1 MTTHP
6 NNAATADFSQPRT
19 RALGIGAAGLALCAL
34 GWLTNPEQFYRSY
47 LLGYLFWFGIA
58 LGSLPLNMLQ
68 HMTGGA
74 WGLSIRRLLEASTR
88 TLPLMAVL
96 FVPIVLGMHS
106 LYSWSRPEV
115 VAADEVLRHKA
126 PYLNPTFWLV
136 RTVLYFTIWIGLSWR
151 LNAWSREQD
160 RTGDVTLSRKM
171 QTLSAPGVV
180 FYFLAIT
187 FAAIDWVMALVPH
200 WYSTI
205 FGPLI
210 AVGQVLNA
218 FAFVVMMLALL
229 ARYEPFA
236 PVVGPGVFHD
246 LGKLMLTFVMI
257 WAYFSFSQFLI
268 IWAGNL
274 PEEIHWYLDHSRGGW
289 MGLGIAVNL
298 LHFFVPFA
306 LLLSR
311 DLKRNMRLLAGV
323 AAFIMLMRFIEMLWM
338 IAPLFHSSGVAVHW
352 LDLAAVAG
360 IGGIWL
366 WWFFREVAAEPLL
379 PLHDPYMQEAFE
391 HVGH

>member
-1 MTTHP
+1 
-6 NNAATADFSQPRT
+6 
-19 RALGIGAAGLALCAL
+19 
-34 GWLTNPEQFYRSY
+34 
-47 LLGYLFWFGIA
+47 
-58 LGSLPLNMLQ
+58 
-68 HMTGGA
+68 
-74 WGLSIRRLLEASTR
+74 
-88 TLPLMAVL
+88 
-96 FVPIVLGMHS
+96 
-106 LYSWSRPEV
+106 

-136 RTVLYFTIWIGLSWR
+136 RTVLYFAIWIGLSWR
-151 LNAWSREQD
+151 LNTWSREQD
-160 RTGDVTLSRKM
+160 RTGDITLSRKM

-246 LGKLMLTFVMI
+246 LGKLMLAFVMV

-274 PEEIHWYLDHSRGGW
+274 PEEIRWYLDHSRGGW
-289 MGLGIAVNL
+289 MGLGIVVNL

-311 DLKRNMRLLAGV
+311 DLKRNMRFLAGV
-323 AAFIMLMRFIEMLWM
+323 AGFIMLMRFVEMFWM
-338 IAPLFHSSGVAVHW
+338 IAPLFHHARLAIHW
-352 LDLAAVAG
+352 LDLAAPVG

>member
-1 MTTHP
+1 MTTHS
-6 NNAATADFSQPRT
+6 NSAATADFTQPRT
-19 RALGIGAAGLALCAL
+19 RALGVGVAGLALCAL

-96 FVPIVLGMHS
+96 FVPIALGMHS
-106 LYSWSRPEV
+106 LYSWSRPEA
-115 VAADEVLRHKA
+115 VAADELLRHKA

-136 RTVLYFTIWIGLSWR
+136 RTVLYFAIWIGLSWR

-229 ARYEPFA
+229 ARYEPYA

-246 LGKLMLTFVMI
+246 LGKLMLAFVMV
-257 WAYFSFSQFLI
+257 WAYFTFSQFLI

-274 PEEIHWYLDHSRGGW
+274 PEEIHWYLDRSKGGW
-289 MGLGIAVNL
+289 MGVGIVVNL

-311 DLKRNMRLLAGV
+311 DLKRNMRFLAGV
-323 AAFIMLMRFIEMLWM
+323 AAFIMLMRFFEMVWM
-338 IAPLFHSSGVAVHW
+338 IVPLFHPAGVTVHW
-352 LDLAAVAG
+352 LDLAAPAG

-366 WWFFREVAAEPLL
+366 WWFFRELAAEPLL

>member
-6 NNAATADFSQPRT
+6 DNAATADFSQPQT
-19 RALGIGAAGLALCAL
+19 RALGVGAAGLALCAL
-34 GWLTNPEQFYRSY
+34 GWVTNPEQFYRSY

-58 LGSLPLNMLQ
+58 LGALPLNMLQ

-136 RTVLYFTIWIGLSWR
+136 RTVLYFAVWIGLSWR

-229 ARYEPFA
+229 ARYQPFA

-246 LGKLMLTFVMI
+246 LGKLMLAFVMV

-274 PEEIHWYLDHSRGGW
+274 PEEIRWYLDRSKGGW
-289 MGLGIAVNL
+289 MGLGIVVNL

-311 DLKRNMRLLAGV
+311 DLKRNMRSLACV
-323 AAFIMLMRFIEMLWM
+323 AGFIMLMRFLEMLWM
-338 IAPLFHSSGVAVHW
+338 IAPLFHPTGVAVHW
-352 LDLAAVAG
+352 LDLAAAAG